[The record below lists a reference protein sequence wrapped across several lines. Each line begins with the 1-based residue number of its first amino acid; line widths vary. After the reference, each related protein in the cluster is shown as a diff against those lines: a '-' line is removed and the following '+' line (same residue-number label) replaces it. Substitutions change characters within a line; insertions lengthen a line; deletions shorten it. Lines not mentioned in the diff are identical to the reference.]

1 MFSVDRQSFQSL
13 SALALF
19 TFAFLGSEFF
29 FDSRIGLLI
38 SAEGVVG
45 AQAMILGASVVGFL
59 AYAPISKLA
68 GGRRALRAVEAIG
81 AIAALVTI
89 AVAESALAMQ
99 IAGCIGFFLLG
110 SLGAEAH
117 WSMARA
123 FEGSPS
129 LAKGAGAAYAA
140 GILLQF
146 LSNQFVPAGMADAAV
161 LCVGIAALAV
171 FAAAGERDDESAG
184 QKGNRATCEHAGGAV
199 ATESSGQISRQEQS
213 IRASLVALTK
223 KARPEQ
229 ADAGSPD
236 RVGRPNQTARLEHTT
251 GMQQPDQANRSGQAN
266 ASAPQQTTPGGAKN
280 AIRAVW
286 LLALVVL
293 LACMFSTLD
302 NVVTLA
308 NAQGSISVETWPR
321 LFLAASG
328 LAAGVLFDIRER
340 RYMGFIMFA
349 VTVLSTISILAV
361 EAGASP
367 VIGLIVFYLSSGFFV
382 TFFTTTFLQL
392 APRMRTPQLW
402 AGMGR
407 AANNLCAF
415 TVSGVSMML
424 TQSSIAAVM
433 IASLI
438 LFVLVSVA
446 FVGAGLFRLP
456 STVGEREAIQAGLAA
471 AAAPTLEEV
480 QAEFVSRSGLTPR
493 EEEVLRAVTADERPL
508 KQVADDLGISLR
520 MVQRHLTSIYSKT
533 DTQTRAGLTRAF
545 FGK

>member
-1 MFSVDRQSFQSL
+1 MFSVDRQSLQSL

-29 FDSRIGLLI
+29 FDSRIGLFI

-68 GGRRALRAVEAIG
+68 GGRRALRAVEAVG

-89 AVAESALAMQ
+89 TVAESALAMQ
-99 IAGCIGFFLLG
+99 ITGCIAFFLLG

-161 LCVGIAALAV
+161 LCVGVAALAV
-171 FAAAGERDDESAG
+171 FAAAGERDGESAG
-184 QKGNRATCEHAGGAV
+184 QKCDKTPGEHAGGPV
-199 ATESSGQISRQEQS
+199 APESSGRI
-213 IRASLVALTK
+213 T
-223 KARPEQ
+223 RPEQ
-229 ADAGSPD
+229 ADAGSSRQATPD
-236 RVGRPNQTARLEHTT
+236 SAKTT
-251 GMQQPDQANRSGQAN
+251 
-266 ASAPQQTTPGGAKN
+266 TC
-280 AIRAVW
+280 AVW

-424 TQSSIAAVM
+424 TQSGIAAVM
-433 IASLI
+433 IVSLI

-456 STVGEREAIQAGLAA
+456 STDGERKAIQAGLAA
-471 AAAPTLEEV
+471 AAAPTPEEM
-480 QAEFVSRSGLTPR
+480 QAEFISRSGLTPR

-520 MVQRHLTSIYSKT
+520 MVQRHLTNIYSKT

>member
-13 SALALF
+13 FALALF

-29 FDSRIGLLI
+29 FDSRIGLFI

-45 AQAMILGASVVGFL
+45 AQAMILGASVIGFL
-59 AYAPISKLA
+59 AYALMAKMA
-68 GGRRALRAVEAIG
+68 GGRRALRATEAVG

-89 AVAESALAMQ
+89 AAAENALAMQ
-99 IAGCIGFFLLG
+99 IAGCIAFFLLG

-146 LSNQFVPAGMADAAV
+146 LSNQFVPAGIADAAV
-161 LCVGIAALAV
+161 LCIGVAALAV
-171 FAAAGERDDESAG
+171 FAAAGERDGESAG
-184 QKGNRATCEHAGGAV
+184 QKDGEHGNGQVG
-199 ATESSGQISRQEQS
+199 ESSDRQYGEPAISKS
-213 IRASLVALTK
+213 
-223 KARPEQ
+223 PEQ
-229 ADAGSPD
+229 MS
-236 RVGRPNQTARLEHTT
+236 NQTQAMRAGLAARLNKTCSE
-251 GMQQPDQANRSGQAN
+251 QAN
-266 ASAPQQTTPGGAKN
+266 ADPSQQATPGAAKPV
-280 AIRAVW
+280 IRAVW

-424 TQSSIAAVM
+424 TQSGIAAVM

-456 STVGEREAIQAGLAA
+456 STVGEREAIKAGLAA
-471 AAAPTLEEV
+471 AAAPTLEEM
-480 QAEFVSRSGLTPR
+480 QAEFISRSGLTPR

-520 MVQRHLTSIYSKT
+520 MVQRHLTNIYSKT
-533 DTQTRAGLTRAF
+533 DTQTRAGLARAF

>member
-29 FDSRIGLLI
+29 FDSQIGLLI

-68 GGRRALRAVEAIG
+68 GGRRAFRAIEAVG

-89 AVAESALAMQ
+89 AIAESAFAMQ
-99 IAGCIGFFLLG
+99 IAGCIAFFLLG

-129 LAKGAGAAYAA
+129 LAKGAGAAYAT

-161 LCVGIAALAV
+161 LCVGTAALAV
-171 FAAAGERDDESAG
+171 FAAAGERDGESAG
-184 QKGNRATCEHAGGAV
+184 QAAAD
-199 ATESSGQISRQEQS
+199 SSQQS
-213 IRASLVALTK
+213 A
-223 KARPEQ
+223 
-229 ADAGSPD
+229 
-236 RVGRPNQTARLEHTT
+236 
-251 GMQQPDQANRSGQAN
+251 
-266 ASAPQQTTPGGAKN
+266 PGGAKT

-367 VIGLIVFYLSSGFFV
+367 VIGLIVFYVSSGFFV

-424 TQSSIAAVM
+424 TQSGIAAVM

-446 FVGAGLFRLP
+446 FIGAGLFRLP

-471 AAAPTLEEV
+471 AAAPTPEEV
-480 QAEFVSRSGLTPR
+480 QAEFISRSGLTPR

>member
-29 FDSRIGLLI
+29 FDSRIGLFI

-68 GGRRALRAVEAIG
+68 GARRALRAVEAVG
-81 AIAALVTI
+81 AITALVTI
-89 AVAESALAMQ
+89 AAAESALAMQ
-99 IAGCIGFFLLG
+99 IAGCIAFFLLG

-117 WSMARA
+117 WSMAHA

-129 LAKGAGAAYAA
+129 LAKGAGAAYAV

-161 LCVGIAALAV
+161 LCVGVAALAV
-171 FAAAGERDDESAG
+171 FAAAGERDDEAAG
-184 QKGNRATCEHAGGAV
+184 QAAAD
-199 ATESSGQISRQEQS
+199 SSQQS
-213 IRASLVALTK
+213 A
-223 KARPEQ
+223 
-229 ADAGSPD
+229 
-236 RVGRPNQTARLEHTT
+236 
-251 GMQQPDQANRSGQAN
+251 
-266 ASAPQQTTPGGAKN
+266 PGGAKT

-367 VIGLIVFYLSSGFFV
+367 VIGLIVFYVSSGFFV

-424 TQSSIAAVM
+424 TQSGIAAVM

-456 STVGEREAIQAGLAA
+456 STAGERKAIQAGLAA

-480 QAEFVSRSGLTPR
+480 QAEFISRSGLTPR

>member
-29 FDSRIGLLI
+29 FDSQIGLLI

-68 GGRRALRAVEAIG
+68 GGRRALRAVEAVG

-99 IAGCIGFFLLG
+99 IAGCIAFFLLG

-146 LSNQFVPAGMADAAV
+146 LSNQFVTAGMAGTAV
-161 LCVGIAALAV
+161 LCIGIAALAV
-171 FAAAGERDDESAG
+171 FAAGEQGCEPAN
-184 QKGNRATCEHAGGAV
+184 QKDNGATSEQIGGAV
-199 ATESSGQISRQEQS
+199 ASKSSEIKTQQDQA
-213 IRASLVALTK
+213 IRPRLVAQPK

-229 ADAGSPD
+229 TDAGSPD
-236 RVGRPNQTARLEHTT
+236 
-251 GMQQPDQANRSGQAN
+251 QANRPSQA
-266 ASAPQQTTPGGAKN
+266 SPDSSQQTAPGGAKT

-415 TVSGVSMML
+415 TVSGFSMML
-424 TQSSIAAVM
+424 TQSGIAAVM

-480 QAEFVSRSGLTPR
+480 QAEFISRSGLTPR